1 MTRLIYS
8 FLYKYKALPPKII
21 ILSTYLDT
29 CHILKPL
36 GILVLYQTICIL
48 LNSLFSIPTYYFK
61 PMFYYNFLPKIYLE
75 MLHKG
80 GHELIRGSP
89 GSVPV
94 SHLDYVGL
102 TQICG
107 NTCTQVPEPMGQVSV
122 TIQVPISIL
131 I

>member
-1 MTRLIYS
+1 MKHIHSMTPRSEMWCPKKSTSREKSML
-8 FLYKYKALPPKII
+8 FLMEQYRCA
-21 ILSTYLDT
+21 T
-29 CHILKPL
+29 
-36 GILVLYQTICIL
+36 
-48 LNSLFSIPTYYFK
+48 
-61 PMFYYNFLPKIYLE
+61 
-75 MLHKG
+75 KG
-80 GHELIRGSP
+80 GHESICGSP